1 MNRKPDVIRALV
13 VVFAVGLLI
22 SGITTLAAS
31 ENRAGDRAAEAAH
44 MQLIMVQESSTF

>member
-1 MNRKPDVIRALV
+1 MSRKPDVIRALV

-31 ENRAGDRAAEAAH
+31 EGSPGDRAAEAAH
-44 MQLIMVQESSTF
+44 LQLIMVHEASTL